1 MKLAKKTLHKFNKVN
16 SLIRLWKIR
25 DGTNKALKISFQSKP
40 VTSKYI
46 RAGINEAKQLSL
58 GEIALHEHTAIH
70 MSGNGTN
77 INEYQIP
84 KSGRKLH
91 CKVILEPETRK
102 SNWKQ

>member
-1 MKLAKKTLHKFNKVN
+1 MWR
-16 SLIRLWKIR
+16 IRTR
-25 DGTNKALKISFQSKP
+25 TDKAFKISFQSKP

-46 RAGINEAKQLSL
+46 REGVNEAKQFSPE
-58 GEIALHEHTAIH
+58 EIALHEHTAIH
-70 MSGNGTN
+70 MSGNWTN
-77 INEYQIP
+77 INEYQIS